1 MWKTFLKIFWY
12 NTTEVS
18 LKMNTH
24 LFIVMLLAFQ
34 NCYWQ
39 TTVCVGAQT
48 GFYQQPGNS
57 TLQSAQ
63 LHQHQTSF
71 SLQGNVFGTH
81 NQSHASAGLQSFGSQ
96 FLSSPMQ
103 MAAAAALTAQQQY
116 RSPNLPNPNYLKGVG
131 TQHIADQTGRS
142 QQLKSPG
149 ANQQDVL
156 ASVFNSG
163 IVFILL

>member
-1 MWKTFLKIFWY
+1 MTYCI
-12 NTTEVS
+12 
-18 LKMNTH
+18 
-24 LFIVMLLAFQ
+24 
-34 NCYWQ
+34 
-39 TTVCVGAQT
+39 GAQT

-71 SLQGNVFGTH
+71 GLQGFGTH
-81 NQSHASAGLQSFGSQ
+81 NQSHASANLQSFGSQ

-103 MAAAAALTAQQQY
+103 MAAALTAQQQY
-116 RSPNLPNPNYLKGVG
+116 RSPNLPNPNYLKGVSA
-131 TQHIADQTGRS
+131 QHMTDQSGRS

-163 IVFILL
+163 IYFCT